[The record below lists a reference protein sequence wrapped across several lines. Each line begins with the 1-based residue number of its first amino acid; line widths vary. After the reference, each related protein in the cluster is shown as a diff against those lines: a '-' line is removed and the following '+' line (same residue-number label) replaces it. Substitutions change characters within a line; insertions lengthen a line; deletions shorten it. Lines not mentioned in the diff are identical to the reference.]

1 MTLLD
6 VLVMASAAE
15 QIIEKINVSE
25 TKSTHEPKKTT
36 TKPKTK
42 EV

>member
-1 MTLLD
+1 MTLFEAF
-6 VLVMASAAE
+6 VMASAAE
-15 QIIEKINVSE
+15 QIVEKIKVSE